1 MRNPDKYLVL
11 LPKLQQYHFRRL
23 VRRGLD
29 LQELPSLMVDA
40 ILSSDSE
47 GKMIHFFS
55 AGGAQ
60 MLIDAIDK
68 VRSAMVCRLS
78 FAHPNLITAFG

>member
-1 MRNPDKYLVL
+1 
-11 LPKLQQYHFRRL
+11 
-23 VRRGLD
+23 
-29 LQELPSLMVDA
+29 MVDA